1 MCRRSQ
7 PIDRSHQWCAGPVL
21 EKEHKSIFN
30 TLIPFIL
37 VVLSQVLTLYNNV
50 EQNLTIVK

>member
-7 PIDRSHQWCAGPVL
+7 PMDRSHQWCAGPVL
-21 EKEHKSIFN
+21 EEHKSIFN

-50 EQNLTIVK
+50 EQNLTMVK